1 MTECSLV
8 PQNTVTRGSG
18 FEKAPCE
25 MGQRLQTTIEQR
37 LMLAS
42 SAAGISLVLPW
53 LSRSVHNISYPP
65 SRQIKRTTALL
76 LAANISSFL
85 TG

>member
-8 PQNTVTRGSG
+8 PQSTVIRGSG

-25 MGQRLQTTIEQR
+25 MGQRLQTTIGHR

-53 LSRSVHNISYPP
+53 LSRYVHNLSYPP

-76 LAANISSFL
+76 LAASISSFL
-85 TG
+85 IG